1 VVRSP
6 PSTAGVRAGASALRQ
21 SFAMGRRALV
31 LCVTSHGG
39 TEVPPVVAAL
49 AELEDTHLVVVGA
62 DSAVAERT
70 AVVSEFRRVA
80 GRVHT
85 IKPVDA
91 RRLAAYI
98 ADADAGVVIDGPASG
113 EAPPPSAYSF
123 AAAGVPVV
131 IAHGHARDDRTDELD
146 AFVAADPQDPS
157 DLARAI
163 GTAVHRQVAPLQLK
177 DDDAVLA
184 GVYDA
189 IAARPAGLREFASPL
204 RSRWRLA
211 LTALRDLRA
220 IPRGRRFARP
230 RAFIAYAQGRLA
242 AARGQ
247 HAIAARQY
255 ALARR
260 RDPATELYLSSHA
273 GALRDAGQ
281 TADAIRAYGELADSA
296 PSSRVAAVAAVALA
310 RLGDRDHALELRS
323 QLLER
328 SGSDPGVI
336 VRVAELDNAL
346 GDLSSAR
353 RSAHSAL
360 ELAPDD
366 RGVGLTAL
374 RVLEQTGDPSA
385 ALELARRY
393 GDRPSVKRLE
403 AVLQVY
409 DPRWLPAVRDAA
421 RPTRAIT
428 GRTLSV
434 LESSLPHATSG
445 YTHRSRTLI
454 AAQRAVG
461 LDPVVATRL
470 GFPASRRGRA
480 AAVETVDG
488 VVHHRAALDGV
499 IRYTA
504 VPLDRQLE
512 LGTEWIAGLA
522 RGCRPELLI
531 AGTPHYN
538 GLVALA
544 VGGALKLPVIYDVR
558 GFPEMT
564 WAVRSGGSDAEIFDR
579 RRAAET
585 RCMREATVVTTLS
598 ETMRKHIVSRGV
610 EGDRVHVLPHAV
622 DVDALVPVA
631 PDESLADQVDLRGRT
646 VVGYV
651 SSLVSYEGVE
661 TLLEAIALARLEDP
675 SVAGL
680 IVGDGPLLPVLEARA
695 RSLGIETEVRLT
707 GRVPFQ
713 EALRMY
719 SLIDIFV
726 CPRSGLDVCRYVTP
740 LKPFEAMAM
749 GRCMVVSD
757 LPALRE
763 AIGGGACGETV
774 PPDDAPALAQILAE
788 LAGDPGRRLALAA
801 AGREHVVAHHGLGSL
816 RHSLQN
822 VVEAVRDLR

>member
-1 VVRSP
+1 
-6 PSTAGVRAGASALRQ
+6 L
-21 SFAMGRRALV
+21 
-31 LCVTSHGG
+31 
-39 TEVPPVVAAL
+39 
-49 AELEDTHLVVVGA
+49 
-62 DSAVAERT
+62 
-70 AVVSEFRRVA
+70 
-80 GRVHT
+80 
-85 IKPVDA
+85 
-91 RRLAAYI
+91 
-98 ADADAGVVIDGPASG
+98 
-113 EAPPPSAYSF
+113 
-123 AAAGVPVV
+123 
-131 IAHGHARDDRTDELD
+131 
-146 AFVAADPQDPS
+146 
-157 DLARAI
+157 
-163 GTAVHRQVAPLQLK
+163 
-177 DDDAVLA
+177 
-184 GVYDA
+184 
-189 IAARPAGLREFASPL
+189 
-204 RSRWRLA
+204 
-211 LTALRDLRA
+211 
-220 IPRGRRFARP
+220 
-230 RAFIAYAQGRLA
+230 
-242 AARGQ
+242 
-247 HAIAARQY
+247 
-255 ALARR
+255 
-260 RDPATELYLSSHA
+260 
-273 GALRDAGQ
+273 
-281 TADAIRAYGELADSA
+281 
-296 PSSRVAAVAAVALA
+296 
-310 RLGDRDHALELRS
+310 
-323 QLLER
+323 
-328 SGSDPGVI
+328 
-336 VRVAELDNAL
+336 AELDNAL
-346 GDLSSAR
+346 GDLGSAR
-353 RSAHSAL
+353 QLARSAI
-360 ELAPDD
+360 ELAPAD

-374 RVLEQTGDPSA
+374 RVLEQTGDPSS
-385 ALELARRY
+385 ALELAQRY
-393 GDRPSVKRLE
+393 GDRPSVERLE
-403 AVLQVY
+403 ALLRVF
-409 DPRWLPAVRDAA
+409 DPGWLPAVPGAA
-421 RPTRAIT
+421 GPARSAIA
-428 GRTLSV
+428 GRTFSV

-488 VVHHRAALDGV
+488 VVHHRAALENV
-499 IRYTA
+499 VRYTG

-512 LGTEWIAGLA
+512 LGAEWIAGLA
-522 RGCRPELLI
+522 RACSPELLI